1 MKNTLK
7 IKILF
12 LILTVP
18 LLLSNER
25 CIIEDIIINIVEQI
39 KAKRNP
45 HLHKNPVY
53 VSHLTMIDGASN
65 MSFFNSDSIKL
76 INSAVIQ
83 GIHLAQKQYKFI
95 KHNARGHT
103 LKDTEENAKRLK
115 EIVLNRSLTKERKMD
130 KIINELMGPAKID
143 IIVSGVFYEGNRV
156 IKIKPFIIN
165 RRERTIVTKIT
176 QFDKHRFICDDPTN
190 KGIKVL
196 CKSAYEE
203 IAKLVEELL
212 LQL

>member
-1 MKNTLK
+1 MKNTLR
-7 IKILF
+7 IKIFF

-25 CIIEDIIINIVEQI
+25 CIIEDIIINIDKQI
-39 KAKRNP
+39 KAKIT
-45 HLHKNPVY
+45 HLQKNPVY
-53 VSHLTMIDGASN
+53 VSHLTMIDGDNN

-76 INSAVIQ
+76 INSTVIQ
-83 GIHLAQKQYKFI
+83 GLQLVQKQYKLI

-103 LKDTEENAKRLK
+103 LQDTEENAKRLK
-115 EIVLNRSLTKERKMD
+115 DIVLNKKLTTPKKMEM
-130 KIINELMGPAKID
+130 IINELMEPANID
-143 IIVSGVFYEGNRV
+143 IIVSGVFYEGDRV
-156 IKIKPFIIN
+156 LKIKPFIIN
-165 RRERTIVTKIT
+165 RCERTIVTKMT
-176 QFDKHRFICDDPTN
+176 QFDKHRFICDDPAN
-190 KGIKVL
+190 KGNKML